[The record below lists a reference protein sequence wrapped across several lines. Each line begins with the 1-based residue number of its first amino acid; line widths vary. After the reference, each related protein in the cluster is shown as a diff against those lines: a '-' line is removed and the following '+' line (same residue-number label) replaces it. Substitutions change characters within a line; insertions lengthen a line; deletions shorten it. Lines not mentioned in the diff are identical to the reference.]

1 MEIEIGIGKSGRQ
14 AYGFDDIAIV
24 PSRRTR
30 DPDDVDISWQL
41 DGFRF
46 PLPMMGSA
54 MDSAISPATA
64 ITIGKLGGLAVLNL
78 EGLWTRYEDP
88 QPYFDE
94 IAELTKEKATLRMQE
109 IYLEPV
115 NPDLIGQRIAEIKA
129 AGVVTAGS
137 LTPQRVR
144 SWAPSALKAGLDIMV
159 IQGTVVSAEHVSS
172 REEPLN
178 LKEYIANCEVPVI
191 VGGCASYSTA
201 LHLMRTGAVGVL
213 VGVGPG
219 AACTTRGVLG
229 VGVPQATAIADAAGA
244 RIRYLDETGRYVHV
258 IADGGMRTGGDV
270 AKAIACGADA
280 VMIGSPLASASEA
293 PGRGYHWGMATFH
306 PTLPR
311 GARVEVGD
319 RGTLAEILVGPAHEN
334 DGRLNLFGALTVSMA
349 TTGYSDVKEF
359 QKAEVMIAPSIQTE
373 GKSLQRNQ
381 RVGMGWW
388 SSTPG
393 RDTRRKLRPTGVCLP
408 EALLARPRV
417 LMSTEGEPRA
427 KSAGEE
433 LVLVLDFGAQYAQLI
448 ARRVR
453 EAHVYSEV
461 VSRDI
466 TADEIRARRPI
477 GLILSGGPASV
488 YAEDAYRMDPSIIEL
503 GIPVLGICYGH
514 QLLADLAGGEVANTG
529 TGEYGNTSL
538 EVTGDSLLLQGLPT
552 EQGVWM
558 SHQDQVTAAPEG
570 FAAVARTSGSRVAAM
585 EDRERGL
592 YGVQFHPE
600 VGHTPRGTE
609 ILKRFLYDVCH
620 ASPTWTSHSIIESQ
634 VASIKAQVGGERV
647 VCGLSGGVDSAVAAA
662 LVHSAVGDQL
672 TCIFVDHGLL
682 RLGEAEQVEHTF
694 RSHFTVDLIHVKV
707 EDRFLE
713 ALAGVTDPEEKRMI
727 IGETFIRV
735 FEEAAE
741 SVGDARFLVQ
751 GHALSRRDRVRLG
764 LGSHHQD
771 PSQRR
776 RPARR
781 HDVRADRAL
790 AGPVQGR
797 SQGGGRGAWPAR
809 GDRLASALPRPRPG
823 GAGDRGGDPRA
834 SRPASGRRPDR
845 CRGDPSG
852 RSLSR
857 DLAGVRGPARGE
869 DRRSPRRWAYLRLSP
884 DRAGGDVG

>member
-1 MEIEIGIGKSGRQ
+1 VEIEIGIGKSGRQ

-41 DGFRF
+41 DAFKF

-64 ITIGKLGGLAVLNL
+64 VAIGKLGGLAVLNL

-94 IAELTKEKATLRMQE
+94 IAELNKEKATLRMQE

-144 SWAPSALKAGLDIMV
+144 SWASGALKAGLDILV

-293 PGRGYHWGMATFH
+293 PGSGYHWGMATFH

-359 QKAEVMIAPSIQTE
+359 QKAEVMVAPSIQTE

-381 RVGMGWW
+381 RVGMG
-388 SSTPG
+388 
-393 RDTRRKLRPTGVCLP
+393 
-408 EALLARPRV
+408 
-417 LMSTEGEPRA
+417 
-427 KSAGEE
+427 
-433 LVLVLDFGAQYAQLI
+433 
-448 ARRVR
+448 
-453 EAHVYSEV
+453 
-461 VSRDI
+461 
-466 TADEIRARRPI
+466 
-477 GLILSGGPASV
+477 
-488 YAEDAYRMDPSIIEL
+488 
-503 GIPVLGICYGH
+503 
-514 QLLADLAGGEVANTG
+514 
-529 TGEYGNTSL
+529 
-538 EVTGDSLLLQGLPT
+538 
-552 EQGVWM
+552 
-558 SHQDQVTAAPEG
+558 
-570 FAAVARTSGSRVAAM
+570 
-585 EDRERGL
+585 
-592 YGVQFHPE
+592 
-600 VGHTPRGTE
+600 
-609 ILKRFLYDVCH
+609 
-620 ASPTWTSHSIIESQ
+620 
-634 VASIKAQVGGERV
+634 
-647 VCGLSGGVDSAVAAA
+647 
-662 LVHSAVGDQL
+662 
-672 TCIFVDHGLL
+672 
-682 RLGEAEQVEHTF
+682 
-694 RSHFTVDLIHVKV
+694 
-707 EDRFLE
+707 
-713 ALAGVTDPEEKRMI
+713 
-727 IGETFIRV
+727 
-735 FEEAAE
+735 
-741 SVGDARFLVQ
+741 
-751 GHALSRRDRVRLG
+751 
-764 LGSHHQD
+764 
-771 PSQRR
+771 
-776 RPARR
+776 
-781 HDVRADRAL
+781 
-790 AGPVQGR
+790 
-797 SQGGGRGAWPAR
+797 
-809 GDRLASALPRPRPG
+809 
-823 GAGDRGGDPRA
+823 
-834 SRPASGRRPDR
+834 
-845 CRGDPSG
+845 
-852 RSLSR
+852 
-857 DLAGVRGPARGE
+857 
-869 DRRSPRRWAYLRLSP
+869 
-884 DRAGGDVG
+884 